1 MRLNVCLGAALMLLP
16 AAAFAQSTYGTIYGT
31 VTDPS
36 MAVIRDAVVEAKNP
50 GTGAVRSVKT
60 GADGLYRFVN
70 LDPGTY
76 SISVS
81 APGFAAQE
89 KKEVELLAREEKP
102 EDFQLQ
108 VAGAAETTVQV
119 TAGFEVSDQLTLSDS
134 KSGEVLNSV
143 PLNFRATNNPSPII
157 AAALAPGANVDSG
170 GNITVSGQ
178 LPTATSFSLDGIS
191 TQLPRF
197 GGPSRDLFPS
207 VEGISEFRVNTA
219 SNSAEYSQPTD
230 LTVISK
236 SGSNDFHGG
245 AYWYFQRQDFNQK
258 DQIAG
263 NVPTGD
269 ANDFG
274 VSFGG
279 PVLFPHVYN
288 GKNRTFF
295 FFDYEGVRL
304 NQNGLIQTFTPPS
317 QWRTG
322 DFSATGVTIIDPYHL
337 NYSRASAFAVTS
349 VGPFDLRS
357 MMLQSMS

>member
-1 MRLNVCLGAALMLLP
+1 MRLNVCLGAALILLP
-16 AAAFAQSTYGTIYGT
+16 AAALAQSTYGTIYGT
-31 VTDPS
+31 ITDPS
-36 MAVIRDAVVEAKNP
+36 AGIIRDAVVEAKNP
-50 GTGAVRSVKT
+50 GTGAIRSVKT

-81 APGFAAQE
+81 SSGFATQ
-89 KKEVELLAREEKP
+89 KKDVELLARQEFP
-102 EDFQLQ
+102 VDFQLQ
-108 VAGAAETTVQV
+108 VAGAGETTVQV
-119 TAGFEVSDQLTLSDS
+119 TAGVEVSDQLTLSDS
-134 KSGEVLNSV
+134 KSGDVLNSV

-157 AAALAPGANVDSG
+157 AAALAPGTNIDSG
-170 GNITVSGQ
+170 GNITIAGQ

-207 VEGISEFRVNTA
+207 VEGIGEFRVNTA

-245 AYWYFQRQDFNQK
+245 AYWYFQRQDFNEK

-274 VSFGG
+274 VSWAG
-279 PVLFPHVYN
+279 
-288 GKNRTFF
+288 
-295 FFDYEGVRL
+295 
-304 NQNGLIQTFTPPS
+304 
-317 QWRTG
+317 
-322 DFSATGVTIIDPYHL
+322 
-337 NYSRASAFAVTS
+337 S
-349 VGPFDLRS
+349 VSTRV
-357 MMLQSMS
+357 QR